1 MNRPLPGT
9 SNTLNFQDNY
19 PEDQKADR
27 REENWNQEKFCVFVN
42 ETFIFTTIL
51 ESVIYTRTK
60 EQNDLYLM
68 VSREFVKSIS
78 KINLNLLKA
87 KLVDFKMDSI

>member
-51 ESVIYTRTK
+51 ESVIYTRIK

-68 VSREFVKSIS
+68 VSREFVKSIL
-78 KINLNLLKA
+78 KINSNLLKA
-87 KLVDFKMDSI
+87 KLIDFKMDSI